1 MSEVS
6 FSDLEEM
13 ALITVMMVIIAA
25 LASMASAFIPP
36 DHLRLGKTKRQ
47 TVSEIFLSLSLSL
60 SKLSPSQLSLP
71 LNFSFSFHR
80 PLSTHT
86 LSLPLPSSHPFL

>member
-1 MSEVS
+1 VSEVS

-13 ALITVMMVIIAA
+13 ALITVMMVIVAA

-47 TVSEIFLSLSLSL
+47 TVSEIFLSLTLSL
-60 SKLSPSQLSLP
+60 SALSPSKLLFLFPPPSLY
-71 LNFSFSFHR
+71 
-80 PLSTHT
+80 THT
-86 LSLPLPSSHPFL
+86 LSPSAIITSVSLRGAA